1 MGMYLE
7 REGVAVRRVDAE
19 YLSLESQ
26 SAHCGVEVGGVKAHT
41 ILLMRLHDDEH
52 ASCAACPFEVVIP
65 ILNGDTIHDIRQTAR
80 TLHKRDTGKDAA

>member
-1 MGMYLE
+1 M
-7 REGVAVRRVDAE
+7 
-19 YLSLESQ
+19 
-26 SAHCGVEVGGVKAHT
+26 KAHT